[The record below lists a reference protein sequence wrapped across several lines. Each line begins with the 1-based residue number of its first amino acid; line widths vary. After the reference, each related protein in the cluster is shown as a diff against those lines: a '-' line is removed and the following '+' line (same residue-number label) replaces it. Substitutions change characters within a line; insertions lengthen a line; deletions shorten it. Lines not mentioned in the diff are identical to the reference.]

1 MELNQ
6 FGGSRTDTL
15 IKFILVFFISL
26 LSFSVGTFV
35 GKQFSDSQHRIA
47 QLNTD
52 YEKSESSLRETASI
66 PDGQLNVEPDKA
78 LTDEDVAK
86 LAEDFV
92 AEGSDKVE
100 EIKVEDAH
108 GGKRDVA
115 SKEAA
120 KVPEKIEM
128 EHSNAVL
135 TKKETTHGTTVEK
148 AADKVSKGEAPLA
161 PQKPEIKTRKPELP
175 NTVAATTVGKY
186 TVQIAAQPSE
196 ELAKEQSL
204 KLKDEGY
211 SAFYVEGAKDGKKWY
226 RVNIG
231 MFSNKQDASDYAKK
245 LAEKIAFKG
254 AFVKEIIQ

>member
-35 GKQFSDSQHRIA
+35 GKQFSDSQHRLA

-52 YEKSESSLRETASI
+52 YEKSESNLRETASI
-66 PDGQLNVEPDKA
+66 PDGQMTVEPEKA

-92 AEGSDKVE
+92 ADEGADKVGE
-100 EIKVEDAH
+100 VKVDHFDIKEVNAAEPN
-108 GGKRDVA
+108 RDVA
-115 SKEAA
+115 SKEDA
-120 KVPEKIEM
+120 KK
-128 EHSNAVL
+128 
-135 TKKETTHGTTVEK
+135 GTTVET
-148 AADKVSKGEAPLA
+148 AADKVSKGQAPLA
-161 PQKPEIKTRKPELP
+161 PQVPEIKKRKIELP
-175 NTVAATTVGKY
+175 NTVAATTVGKF
-186 TVQIAAQPSE
+186 TVQISSQPTE
-196 ELAKEQSL
+196 QQAKEQSL

-211 SAFYVEGAKDGKKWY
+211 SAFYVEGAISGKKWY

-231 MFSNKQDASDYAKK
+231 MFSNKKDATDYAAK
-245 LAEKIAFKG
+245 LAEKSEFKG
-254 AFVKEIIQ
+254 AFVKEIVQ